1 MQMNCF
7 YREFKFM
14 QNQFST
20 GFNLM
25 VPILIIEMFKT
36 LTRVLFYIFMR
47 VLFFALE
54 KDLMLSVP
62 TSSLWQQIW

>member
-1 MQMNCF
+1 MQMNCL

-62 TSSLWQQIW
+62 TSSLWQQIR